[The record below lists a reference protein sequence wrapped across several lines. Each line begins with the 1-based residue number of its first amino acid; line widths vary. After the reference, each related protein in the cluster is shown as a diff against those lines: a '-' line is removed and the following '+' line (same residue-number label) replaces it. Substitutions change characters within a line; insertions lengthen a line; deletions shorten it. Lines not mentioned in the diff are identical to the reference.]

1 MGRVDVNVDR
11 CLYFVAAVDFLA
23 SVGYQALASQ
33 ALRRNYRI
41 FCFRSALVSRLPAAA
56 ISASNRVRPVA
67 AR

>member
-1 MGRVDVNVDR
+1 MGKVDVNVDG
-11 CLYFVAAVDFLA
+11 CIYFVASVDFLA
-23 SVGYQALASQ
+23 AVASQ
-33 ALRRNYRI
+33 SRRLNYRI